1 MTRIAKMLLAALLPV
16 AGILPA
22 LAAHT
27 HVPTPST
34 WTLNLKESDFG
45 GGPTMKSDVQT
56 VTVDT
61 EKRLAWTDVTVDGTG
76 KTIRSSWDGPADG
89 SLHPIKGIPGGMS
102 SSNAADDTVRMV
114 LGDGVEIAGTFSLSR
129 DGRKLTVKGSFKD
142 KAGHKGSQTLVYDRT
157 K

>member
-1 MTRIAKMLLAALLPV
+1 MLLVALLPV
-16 AGILPA
+16 GGILPA

-27 HVPTPST
+27 HVATPST
-34 WTLNLKESDFG
+34 WTLNVKESEFG
-45 GGPTMKSDVQT
+45 GGPTMKSDVQI

-61 EKRLAWTDVTVDGTG
+61 EKRLAWSEVMVDGTG

-102 SSNAADDTVRMV
+102 STNAADDTTRMV
-114 LGDGVEIAGTFSLSR
+114 FPDGTQGSGVFSLSG
-129 DGRKLTVKGSFKD
+129 DGKKLTMKGTFKD
-142 KAGHKGSQTLVYDRT
+142 KAGHQGSQTLVYYRT